1 MATCSEQEIHYND
14 IGTVILV
21 TVKDCVAGTPTV
33 LDLSSATSL
42 ELVFKSPAGS
52 TSTKSAS
59 LYTDGTDGKIFYTS
73 VDGDFSVVG
82 TWRIQCKIGIGGGT
96 FRSDVGTFKV
106 YENL

>member
-1 MATCSEQEIHYND
+1 MSCSEQEIHYND
-14 IGTVILV
+14 IGTVVLV
-21 TVKDCVAGTPTV
+21 TVKDCVSGTSTV

-42 ELVFKSPAGS
+42 ELIFKSPSG
-52 TSTKSAS
+52 TSVTQTAS
-59 LYTDGTDGKIFYTS
+59 LYTDGSDGKIYYTS
-73 VDGDFSVVG
+73 VDGDFDEVG

>member
-1 MATCSEQEIHYND
+1 MSCSEQEIHYND

-21 TVKDCVAGTPTV
+21 TVNDCVSGTPTV
-33 LDLSSATSL
+33 LDLSTASTL
-42 ELVFKSPAGS
+42 ELIFKSPSGTA
-52 TSTKSAS
+52 TTQSAS

-73 VDGDFSVVG
+73 ADGDFDEVG